1 MLTTAVRLARLVAL
15 VLLVLWPALASAS
28 VNFEKRRRALVRPG
42 WSFGLDLRGGVRRGN
57 INVLELGADEYVG
70 FQGSSHGLLL
80 LGEHRFRAQT
90 LARAGLGFE
99 DLPAA
104 RQVNAHMGHLRFFRR
119 LRPSWLSVEAF
130 TQVEADQLAVLRWRQ
145 LFGVGLRV
153 RLWER
158 NGAAVHVGTA
168 YVPEL
173 EVLDRALF
181 LSQPSGDGPINVW
194 HRVGQMIDASLERG
208 PLLLVNTL
216 YVQPRVDDP
225 GDLRVLDEAAVVVKL
240 ADRVSLKLA
249 AAVRVDTRPPTY
261 CAVPVGR
268 QGCAAEAVRQ
278 VIGTE
283 VAVDPALA
291 ISF

>member
-1 MLTTAVRLARLVAL
+1 MLATSMLRIVAL
-15 VLLVLWPALASAS
+15 VLVVLWPALASAS

-42 WSFGLDLRGGVRRGN
+42 WSFGLDLRGGLRRGN
-57 INVLELGADEYVG
+57 INVLEVGADEYVG

-90 LARAGLGFE
+90 LARAGLGFD
-99 DLPAA
+99 DLPQA
-104 RQVNAHMGHLRFFRR
+104 RQLNAHMGHLRFFHQ

-130 TQVEADQLAVLRWRQ
+130 TQVEADELAVLRWRQ
-145 LFGVGLRV
+145 LVGVGLRV

-194 HRVGQMIDASLERG
+194 HRVGQVIDASLERG

-225 GDLRVLDEAAVVVKL
+225 RDLRVLDEAAVVVKL
-240 ADRVSLKLA
+240 AERVSIKLA

-278 VIGTE
+278 VIGLE